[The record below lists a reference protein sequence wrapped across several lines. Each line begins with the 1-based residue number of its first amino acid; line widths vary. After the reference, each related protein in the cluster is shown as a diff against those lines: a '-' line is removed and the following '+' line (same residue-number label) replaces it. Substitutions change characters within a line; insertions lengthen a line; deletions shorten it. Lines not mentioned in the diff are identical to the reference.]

1 MLLSR
6 SLRRRYRKWVTLA
19 SFTALLQ
26 LACAIV
32 PPAGLLLCFG
42 ADGHFEVEAP
52 HDGRE
57 CHDVPGDEQQGGDCK
72 DVELAGLKA
81 AESPGLRVPE
91 VATPLLS
98 VVRPQNLSPFRPTAC
113 VLHAWPVP
121 EASARAAR
129 STIVLIV

>member
-1 MLLSR
+1 MA
-6 SLRRRYRKWVTLA
+6 V
-19 SFTALLQ
+19 LLQ

-32 PPAGLLLCFG
+32 APADLLLCFG

-52 HDGRE
+52 HAGRA

-72 DVELAGLKA
+72 DVELATLEA
-81 AESPGLRVPE
+81 AERPGLRAPE
-91 VATPLLS
+91 GATSLLS
-98 VVRPQNLSPFRPTAC
+98 VVRPPHPTSFRRTAY